1 MHTDNKPSSAASR
14 LSLSRYPPPA
24 YSSSSS
30 DFSSDSDA
38 PTYLTRASH
47 FTARSLLKPEYVPAV
62 PLPSSPSTDDSDG
75 EGDEKGGVDTAAVRN
90 VSPLDSLRRG
100 NTMMQLIGAGALSLG
115 STLVISLYVT
125 GPPRLNDMA
134 TASTAVLFMTLLLGC
149 LACVPSWFAALLIL
163 CGEKPQPL
171 EPPPHGKVLRLATLI
186 AFFVATLYSV
196 ATLVLFVLLQAKDSF
211 VSFCMQNIPSATD
224 EACKAR
230 WDRDWVIILVVG
242 IVWIYHIA
250 LGFPVYRYTR
260 GTEYG
265 RQLKSGFLLEEGK
278 PQRSSLQRRLSQWA
292 DSSSDSDF
300 LPPKRAARRELDTGK
315 AARSE
320 KRTRRE
326 AEPNTRS
333 LSMGDLPLN
342 SGDLNK
348 RGGTLS
354 SRRSALSLRNSPRI
368 NVPGPADGASTS
380 PTSPAFYS
388 PNSQLGAPPSPFLD
402 SQNVNHFSTLPP
414 SPPLVA
420 SAGGPAVP
428 PLRSLTPAVYPTPPS
443 SAPSSARARAGFQ
456 TAVDMGDSH
465 SPFANQA
472 PRSSSVLLG
481 EDLNADPSGKRR
493 PSLILTSAPTEEP
506 QGLAIGIDMG
516 GPYPSPFLQRS
527 FSGSTSPLNSPTIP
541 SSPYFSTSPVSS
553 PTIGSFHSPRL
564 ASGSPTLGSS
574 ATMERAPSS
583 PRLSTLTDPLGRL
596 ATGLVRRASNS
607 GLNTDLPTSIK
618 RADSSPTLS
627 PSLSP
632 ILGAGPARRTSFAA
646 AAREKEKEKEK
657 EIQERQAKQR
667 AATFHNRMFSWADR
681 PGDRLAARKPQT
693 GAKAGSKK
701 RAITLGVL
709 VLVVALF
716 FTYRTFA
723 GSRSQKDLA
732 ASPPLTERANRAAAA
747 QLGPRLRRTRGNG
760 KAFIHPDVVQR
771 KPAPSKSW
779 IGAPFR
785 LAGRLLGAGKA
796 QLPSGYR
803 APQVSRRKGGKDGAA
818 GNGSREAKRRSVFV
832 AKKHVAFVDHQAL
845 PPPVEHGDEPQRDTL
860 VLYRILGNDLPP
872 RHSPGQTLRNLRF
885 LLQHESDFS
894 VLPPLGPHGVHHS
907 HLYGSGTKAKEA
919 HTQMGGLRVDKYFVL
934 NRIAEPEMVSAIIG
948 LLHLYSVPD
957 SRILVIPFDWS
968 EYQRRE
974 FRWDGGVDSA
984 TGWTVGDGPH
994 LKPSFGKAVWRL
1006 APEGQASKT
1015 PDDLSVLLEEA
1026 DGEEARTAAAKKKK
1040 SETLGRL
1047 RALDFTYHEK
1057 NLYAMN
1063 NNGGRNFAL
1072 QHGRSLPNARW
1083 ILPLD
1088 GNSFFTPAAMY
1099 SIVRTL
1105 SIAGE
1110 GPAAS
1115 RYVIIPMARLLDNNE
1130 VRKNNSVSL
1139 VPLDRVEEG
1148 VSAIIESEIHHRPQ
1162 HAPETPEEPQVG
1174 FRYDSTETFQEAM
1187 RYGRRSK
1194 LELLWRLGA
1203 IPYSRGL
1210 DRRTLPWEVT
1220 DRAHITANT
1229 WGSIPGVDGAAT
1241 KDSVIHAPHGEEDEY
1256 GEANPER
1263 GALAYVKAG
1272 WVYRLFSG
1280 HKSQEEHSSEAVTL
1294 RNTNRI
1300 RGIVA
1305 FLERL
1310 DEKVARGEHGCFE
1323 EENTFRCGFHAE
1335 RFWSFD
1341 QHDVERLR
1349 QKYKLGRRDAIQKID
1364 RYEQLIAP
1372 TTREVAKAL
1381 KNPRM
1386 LADTSAQRAAT
1397 NAALLAMAAYLTGN
1411 TTYTSFAADLI
1422 GERFVKKT
1430 PLFYRQVAQN
1440 DQIRTTD
1447 GEEGEQPLVD
1457 DGKDVVGYA
1466 FPPFPKEPG
1475 QPGPWSASLG
1485 MRLAEPDSPSLPF
1498 DPLNFDPILLLDAV
1512 RLLNHPN
1519 TVGGD
1524 FVKPA
1529 SRKAFTPLANS
1540 HLSWLLFAPE
1550 ALEFSKQPPS
1560 AEDGAFYDAK
1570 VAALAAFLDDARLVG
1585 RVANRARLRLPSSTR
1600 AEGLMDP
1607 AREVHEVHYRL
1618 LQGLTNTK
1626 IRPYNLVATDKSLFT
1641 GSAHGNETPLDV
1653 LGL

>member
-134 TASTAVLFMTLLLGC
+134 TASTAVLFMTLLLG
-149 LACVPSWFAALLIL
+149 FAALLIL

-250 LGFPVYRYTR
+250 LGFPVYRYT
-260 GTEYG
+260 
-265 RQLKSGFLLEEGK
+265 
-278 PQRSSLQRRLSQWA
+278 P
-292 DSSSDSDF
+292 
-300 LPPKRAARRELDTGK
+300 
-315 AARSE
+315 
-320 KRTRRE
+320 
-326 AEPNTRS
+326 EPNTRS

-428 PLRSLTPAVYPTPPS
+428 PL
-443 SAPSSARARAGFQ
+443 SARARAGFQ
-456 TAVDMGDSH
+456 TVDMGDSH

-516 GPYPSPFLQRS
+516 
-527 FSGSTSPLNSPTIP
+527 
-541 SSPYFSTSPVSS
+541 
-553 PTIGSFHSPRL
+553 
-564 ASGSPTLGSS
+564 
-574 ATMERAPSS
+574 
-583 PRLSTLTDPLGRL
+583 DPLGRL